1 MSSKNQESISA
12 NMERVEKSRKDR
24 GTIMRKVLKDNNN
37 SRAKQALDLD
47 EHNSGTKEL
56 EFIVEKDG
64 KTIDYSDV
72 TLPSEMD
79 YDAFRSASFLRRS
92 NEIKELLKNKQEDTF
107 GIVVNQYEIRYCD
120 IDEYDPVFDSIKIK
134 KKSYKNLTK
143 KDEFLKAHSTE
154 SCSAQCAVSDIVQKD
169 YDSLGYQCYDDYLD
183 YRGYGSR
190 PAKKARPFNIYK
202 EIVCGVDGCIFRCTS
217 QEELKSHQKLHSSP
231 LPFPC
236 LEKGCLH
243 SCSSRFDLKHHM
255 LQHCKHLFPCL
266 VRGCGSVQT
275 SESASTLHFI
285 HHCQGSLKAQRR
297 KFCHLCRKLVFSH
310 YSHLQLHPEICPQCP
325 YPGCSYVIRSRKRY
339 LNHRYYH
346 KLNDELAKSMQQG

>member
-1 MSSKNQESISA
+1 MSSEKPESVTT
-12 NMERVEKSRKDR
+12 NLELLRKSRKER
-24 GTIMRKVLKDNNN
+24 GVLLRKVLRDNDTG
-37 SRAKQALDLD
+37 RAKQTLELN

-72 TLPSEMD
+72 TLPSELD

-92 NEIKELLKNKQEDTF
+92 NEIKELLKTKQEDTF
-107 GIVVNQYEIRYCD
+107 GIVVDRKEIRYCD
-120 IDEYDPVFDSIKIK
+120 IDEYDPVFDLIKIK
-134 KKSYKNLTK
+134 KKSYNNLTK

-169 YDSLGYQCYDDYLD
+169 YDSLGYQCFDDYMD
-183 YRGYGSR
+183 FRGYSSLHAR
-190 PAKKARPFNIYK
+190 KASPIHTNK
-202 EIVCGVDGCIFRCTS
+202 EIVCGLDGCIFRCAS
-217 QEELKSHQKLHSSP
+217 QEDLESHQKLHSSP

-266 VRGCGSVQT
+266 LKGCGSVLT
-275 SESASTLHFI
+275 SEPAYSFHFLY
-285 HHCQGSLKAQRR
+285 HFQLTPNVQRR
-297 KFCHLCRKLVFSH
+297 KLCHLCRKLVFNH
-310 YSHLQLHPEICPQCP
+310 YAHLQLHPEICPQCP
-325 YPGCSYVIRSRKRY
+325 YPGCSYVIRSRRRY
-339 LNHRYYH
+339 LNHRYLH